1 MVTVKT
7 VGAVHAAVS
16 TSADPDRLVI
26 GLALIGKAA
35 VVSCFCTMFIYSSE
49 IFPTVVRTIGMG
61 SCAFFSRIGSL
72 LAPQLLLASRHLH
85 ADNPQLVTF
94 LTFGGCS
101 ILAGLLTFLLPET
114 QSKNLPDTVRE
125 SNELS
130 SVDEDGRDPHEVGT
144 FGHSRSG
151 H

>member
-1 MVTVKT
+1 M
-7 VGAVHAAVS
+7 
-16 TSADPDRLVI
+16 
-26 GLALIGKAA
+26 
-35 VVSCFCTMFIYSSE
+35 
-49 IFPTVVRTIGMG
+49 VRTIGMG

-130 SVDEDGRDPHEVGT
+130 SVDEEGRDPHEVGT
-144 FGHSRSG
+144 FGHSRSC